1 MASISEEE
9 EVLEAAV
16 AGIPRVAQA
25 IAETPAAQR
34 AKALEAAERG
44 YQQTVQD
51 LGYEE
56 GRVQSWVAA
65 VMLRLQTEVKARE
78 STKLKMLEAL
88 QEELLQVATELDNN
102 VVEIKRSE
110 EQ

>member
-25 IAETPAAQR
+25 IAETPAEQR
-34 AKALEAAERG
+34 AKALEAAERS

-65 VMLRLQTEVKARE
+65 VMLRLQTEVKASRVD
-78 STKLKMLEAL
+78 EAEDAGSFARGTFAGRDRAG
-88 QEELLQVATELDNN
+88 QQC
-102 VVEIKRSE
+102 R
-110 EQ
+110 

>member
-25 IAETPAAQR
+25 IAETPAEQR
-34 AKALEAAERG
+34 AKALEAAERS
-44 YQQTVQD
+44 YHQTVQD

-65 VMLRLQTEVKARE
+65 VMLRLQTEVKKQA
-78 STKLKMLEAL
+78 STRRSPLKILHD
-88 QEELLQVATELDNN
+88 ELVQAAAGLNNN
-102 VVEIKRSE
+102 VREIGKGGE
-110 EQ
+110 P